1 MPVIEYSLVEALTTK
16 VFRAV
21 EAKIAVG
28 IGLST
33 LTFFFD
39 AVYKDALLS
48 IIFLIVFDFLTAIAA
63 NKING
68 ARIESA
74 KVFRSAV
81 KTAIYFLLISAGHLA
96 ENATNRVLPFMDET
110 IMGFLAVTELISIME
125 NVGMMGYA
133 VPQKLLNQLEKF
145 RRDK

>member
-1 MPVIEYSLVEALTTK
+1 MPIVEYSLVEALITK
-16 VFRAV
+16 VFRAI
-21 EAKIAVG
+21 EAKLAVG
-28 IGLST
+28 IGLGT

-63 NKING
+63 NKKSG

-81 KTAIYFLLISAGHLA
+81 KAAIYFLLISAVHLA

-145 RRDK
+145 KKDK